1 MLLRHHE
8 STQEIEFRHL
18 SSLQKLREDQ
28 MKKQHQTELT
38 NQTEYSTNA
47 EQDLR
52 KKHASEVKQQ
62 PRSLRVSQ
70 SFRLLCVRFRFT

>member
-8 STQEIEFRHL
+8 STQEIEYRHL
-18 SSLQKLREDQ
+18 TSLQKLREEH

-38 NQTEYSTNA
+38 NQTEYSTRA
-47 EQDLR
+47 EQELR

-62 PRSLRVSQ
+62 PRSLRVKMI
-70 SFRLLCVRFRFT
+70 FNFTF